1 MTRVCPFNPLCF
13 GDRDH
18 DEKTSLQKT
27 ATLSRYKYEPFLFKG
42 MVEKA
47 NKGKFVMVDKV
58 EYEQFL
64 EAKRAKERNETTK
77 VQFRVKKYYKEEW
90 ERFVEQNEKF
100 KSVSQLIRK
109 AVNSIVF
116 PDVALGSLK
125 DGEVPEDFDEH
136 CQEYLSRID
145 NWKAYKRIRKIEQVI
160 QEYNTA
166 VAHDHSKEE
175 IKVKLRNIQ
184 HNLLSVIIDLA
195 SLIPNQL

>member
-1 MTRVCPFNPLCF
+1 MTRVCPFKPLFF

-27 ATLSRYKYEPFLFKG
+27 SALSRHKYEPFLFKI

-47 NKGKFVMVDKV
+47 NKGKFVMVDKE

-64 EAKRAKERNETTK
+64 EAKRQKERNETIK
-77 VQFRVKKYYKEEW
+77 VQFRVKKHYKEEW
-90 ERFVEQNEKF
+90 ERFVEQNKKF

-125 DGEVPEDFDEH
+125 NGEVPEDFDEG

-160 QEYNTA
+160 QEYNAA
-166 VAHDHSKEE
+166 VTHDHTKEE
-175 IKVKLRNIQ
+175 FIAKLRSVQ
-184 HNLLSVIIDLA
+184 QNLLSVIFELA
-195 SLIPNQL
+195 SVIPNED